1 MKSFL
6 TCLLAIAAIS
16 LIGACDSHPWS
27 QTQGLHEKY
36 QEHGHSGGEHAE
48 AAHAEAG
55 HEAPAHEAK

>member
-36 QEHGHSGGEHAE
+36 QEHAGHGEGHAEAGHAE
-48 AAHAEAG
+48 AAHEAHG
-55 HEAPAHEAK
+55 EAK

>member
-27 QTQGLHEKY
+27 QTKGLHEKY
-36 QEHGHSGGEHAE
+36 QEHGHGEGEHAE
-48 AAHAEAG
+48 ASHDTGTAEA
-55 HEAPAHEAK
+55 HPEVK